1 MRTIVLSGINLFRG
15 GTLKIMQDCIA
26 AFSACSGDEYRI
38 IALVHNEK
46 QYTKQKNVTYFSF
59 SKSRKSWIYRLYYE
73 YIGFKKLSQK
83 WKPYMWFSLHDT
95 TPNVIAEKRMVYCHN
110 TFSFYHAG
118 IKGLF
123 MQPSIFMF
131 SLFSKY
137 IHKINIKKN
146 DWVVVQQEW
155 LRKAFEEMFSIR
167 NIVVALPVQEQYSSV
182 IVSGQSVFPKNK
194 TVFFYPA
201 TPMIHKNFE
210 VICKAT
216 LILEKAGISNFEI
229 VLTLDGTENK
239 YSKKIYDKY
248 QSLNNMRF
256 VGLLK
261 REEVDAYYLSSD
273 CLLFPSKIE
282 SWGLPVTEAKEQGL
296 SILITDLPY
305 SKESVGKYDKVKF
318 FEPDNSAQLADD
330 MKKIIQGKITFDKT
344 KVVEYKKPFT
354 RNWDELVRF
363 LLNEKNENEDEN
375 IAYS

>member
-1 MRTIVLSGINLFRG
+1 MKTIVLSGINLFRG

-46 QYTKQKNVTYFSF
+46 QYPELKNVAYYSF
-59 SKSRKSWIYRLYYE
+59 PKSRKSWFYRLYYE
-73 YIGFKKLSQK
+73 YIGFKKLSKK
-83 WKPYMWFSLHDT
+83 WKPYIWFSLHDT
-95 TPNVIAEKRMVYCHN
+95 TPNVVAEKRMVYCHN

-123 MQPSIFMF
+123 TQPSIFMF

-146 DWVVVQQEW
+146 DRVVVQQEW
-155 LRKAFEEMFSIR
+155 LRKAFQEMFSIC
-167 NIVVALPVQEQYSSV
+167 NIVVALPVQEQENNT
-182 IVSGQSVFPKNK
+182 IAAGQTGLQKNK

-210 VICKAT
+210 MIGKAA
-216 LILEKAGISNFEI
+216 LLLEKAGVSGFEVVI
-229 VLTLDGTENK
+229 TLDGKENK
-239 YSKKIYDKY
+239 YAKRIYNQYK
-248 QSLNNMRF
+248 SLNSLHF

-261 REEVDAYYLSSD
+261 REEVDAYYHSSD

-296 SILITDLPY
+296 SILISDLPY
-305 SKESVGKYDKVKF
+305 AKESVGNYDKVKF
-318 FEPDNSAQLADD
+318 FNLDSAEQLADE
-330 MKKIIQGKITFDKT
+330 MKHFIQGTIIYDET
-344 KVVEYKKPFT
+344 KEIIYNEPVT
-354 RNWDELVRF
+354 RNWDELVHF
-363 LLNEKNENEDEN
+363 LLKE
-375 IAYS
+375 